1 MTITKR
7 SLRLSTVLALGL
19 WSLGTGACSQP
30 HLSKHYG
37 QSYSAWFSAQHV
49 PARPDNPSA
58 RHSIETLDAG
68 EASMVSKNYR
78 HTVSGTSGGGE
89 PTQGRQILMVAPR
102 AGETY
107 MPPPSVPGGQ

>member
-19 WSLGTGACSQP
+19 CALGTGACSQP

-49 PARPDNPSA
+49 PARPDNPAA

-78 HTVSGTSGGGE
+78 RNVSGPSGVE
-89 PTQGRQILMVAPR
+89 ATQGRQIMMVAPR
-102 AGETY
+102 PGETY